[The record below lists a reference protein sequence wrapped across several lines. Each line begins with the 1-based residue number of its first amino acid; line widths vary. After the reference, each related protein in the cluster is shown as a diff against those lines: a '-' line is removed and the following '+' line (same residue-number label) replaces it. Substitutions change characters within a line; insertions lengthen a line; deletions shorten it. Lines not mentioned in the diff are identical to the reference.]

1 MTDSRPTACAARQGA
16 DQQMRCIRCGL
27 VWDLDDPEP
36 PACRDTPPACR
47 DTPPP
52 KPKVKKPRKGRS
64 RNAG

>member
-16 DQQMRCIRCGL
+16 DQQMRCIRCCL
-27 VWDLDDPEP
+27 AWDLDDPEP
-36 PACRDTPPACR
+36 PPCR

-52 KPKVKKPRKGRS
+52 KPKVKKPRKGRA

>member
-36 PACRDTPPACR
+36 PTCR

-52 KPKVKKPRKGRS
+52 KPKVKKLRKGRA

>member
-16 DQQMRCIRCGL
+16 DQQMHCIRCGL

-36 PACRDTPPACR
+36 PTCR

-52 KPKVKKPRKGRS
+52 KPKVKKPRKGRA

>member
-36 PACRDTPPACR
+36 PACRDTPP
-47 DTPPP
+47 P
-52 KPKVKKPRKGRS
+52 KPKVKKPRKGRA